1 MIKAVHVTQLRTA
14 LNQARSAL
22 GVPPIVYTDPTIT
35 PSTMVVKAS
44 HLTDLR
50 NGVK

>member
-35 PSTMVVKAS
+35 ANTTVVRAA
-44 HLTDLR
+44 HLIDLR